1 MLIVKLHTLGSSL
14 NSKYKIIKV
23 CYVLEKSRLNFKKVG
38 RSKAFRVIA
47 LYVCLKIWIF
57 I

>member
-1 MLIVKLHTLGSSL
+1 MLIAKLYTLGSSL
-14 NSKYKIIKV
+14 NSKYKIIV

-38 RSKAFRVIA
+38 RSKAFHVIA
-47 LYVCLKIWIF
+47 LYVCLKMWIF